1 MLHKTIIV
9 GAMVGALSCL
19 AQQATAQVSHVPLHG
34 GDWPISNG
42 VKHQPTRGVVG
53 REFTPGQANE
63 TDKLYDELMSNSY
76 GSTHHSGTA
85 RTR

>member
-19 AQQATAQVSHVPLHG
+19 AGPSSAQGSHVPLHG

-42 VKHQPTRGVVG
+42 VKHQPTRGAAG
-53 REFTPGQANE
+53 GEFTRGQAEE
-63 TDKLYDELMSNSY
+63 TDKLYDELLSNSY
-76 GSTHHSGTA
+76 GGTHHSGTA
-85 RTR
+85 RMR